1 MTITQISAQEL
12 FRAAY
17 QNRYTWD
24 ENFPGYTADITYK
37 YNDQVIT
44 GKVRIEANMK
54 AEVLNVEDEAAKKAI
69 HGQAWEIAVH
79 RVRRAFEQTH
89 GANTFRL
96 GNTDATG
103 AVEIFVGGKSEG
115 DKYKVRNNEVCH
127 VHRLIH
133 GTFVTIDTFS
143 SHDTG
148 EGYLSHTYNSVYHD
162 PETGTQ
168 KGGKSDFT
176 DEYEK
181 VGNYYILN
189 RREINTEI
197 AENISIQDFIFTN
210 IELLG
215 QIFELAINYP
225 LAKSEGILHFV
236 YNSDWDNK

>member
-1 MTITQISAQEL
+1 MTVTQISAQEL
-12 FRAAY
+12 FQAAY
-17 QNRYTWD
+17 ENRYTWD
-24 ENFPGYTADITYK
+24 GNFPGYTADITYK
-37 YNDQVIT
+37 YDDRVIK
-44 GKVRIEANMK
+44 GQVRIDASLK

-79 RVRRAFEQTH
+79 RVRRSFDQTH
-89 GANTFRL
+89 GANSFRY
-96 GNTDATG
+96 GSTDANG

-162 PETGTQ
+162 PETGAQ

-189 RREINTEI
+189 RREIRTET
-197 AENISIQDFIFTN
+197 AGNLAIQEFIFSN

-215 QIFELAINYP
+215 
-225 LAKSEGILHFV
+225 
-236 YNSDWDNK
+236 

>member
-1 MTITQISAQEL
+1 MTVTQISAQEL
-12 FRAAY
+12 FQAAY

-37 YNDQVIT
+37 YDDQVIK
-44 GKVRIEANMK
+44 GQVVIDANMK

-89 GANTFRL
+89 GANTFRP
-96 GNTDATG
+96 GDTDATG

-162 PETGTQ
+162 PETGAQ

-189 RREINTEI
+189 RREIRTEI
-197 AENISIQDFIFTN
+197 AERISIQDFIFSN

-215 QIFELAINYP
+215 
-225 LAKSEGILHFV
+225 
-236 YNSDWDNK
+236 

>member
-1 MTITQISAQEL
+1 MTVTQISAQEL
-12 FRAAY
+12 FQAAY
-17 QNRYTWD
+17 ENRYTWD
-24 ENFPGYTADITYK
+24 GNFPGYTADITYK
-37 YNDQVIT
+37 YDDQVIK
-44 GKVRIEANMK
+44 GQVRIDASLK

-79 RVRRAFEQTH
+79 RIRRSFDQTH
-89 GANTFRL
+89 GANSFRY
-96 GNTDATG
+96 GSTDANG

-181 VGNYYILN
+181 VNNYYILN
-189 RREINTEI
+189 RREIRTET
-197 AENISIQDFIFTN
+197 AGNVAIQEFIFSN

-215 QIFELAINYP
+215 
-225 LAKSEGILHFV
+225 
-236 YNSDWDNK
+236 

>member
-1 MTITQISAQEL
+1 MTVTQISAQEL
-12 FRAAY
+12 FQAAY

-24 ENFPGYTADITYK
+24 ANFPGYTADITYK
-37 YNDQVIT
+37 YDDQVIK
-44 GKVRIEANMK
+44 GQVVIDANMK

-89 GANTFRL
+89 GANTFRA

-103 AVEIFVGGKSEG
+103 AVEIFLGGKSEG
-115 DKYKVRNNEVCH
+115 DNYKVRNNEVCH

-143 SHDTG
+143 SHETG
-148 EGYLSHTYNSVYHD
+148 EGYLSHTYNSVYND
-162 PETGTQ
+162 PETGAQ

-189 RREINTEI
+189 RREIRTEI
-197 AENISIQDFIFTN
+197 AERISIQDFIFSN

-215 QIFELAINYP
+215 
-225 LAKSEGILHFV
+225 
-236 YNSDWDNK
+236 

>member
-1 MTITQISAQEL
+1 MTVTQISAQEL
-12 FRAAY
+12 FQAAY

-37 YNDQVIT
+37 YDDQVIK
-44 GKVRIEANMK
+44 GQVRIDANMK

-79 RVRRAFEQTH
+79 RVRRAFAQTH
-89 GANTFRL
+89 GANTFRY
-96 GNTDATG
+96 GSKDANG

-143 SHDTG
+143 SHETG

-162 PETGTQ
+162 PETGAQ

-189 RREINTEI
+189 RREIRTEI
-197 AENISIQDFIFTN
+197 AERISIQDFIFSN

-215 QIFELAINYP
+215 
-225 LAKSEGILHFV
+225 
-236 YNSDWDNK
+236 

>member
-44 GKVRIEANMK
+44 GQVRIEANMK

-69 HGQAWEIAVH
+69 HGQAGEIAVH

-215 QIFELAINYP
+215 
-225 LAKSEGILHFV
+225 
-236 YNSDWDNK
+236 

>member
-1 MTITQISAQEL
+1 MTVTQISAQEL
-12 FRAAY
+12 FQAAY
-17 QNRYTWD
+17 ENRYTWD
-24 ENFPGYTADITYK
+24 SNFPGYTADITYK
-37 YNDQVIT
+37 HDDQVIT
-44 GKVRIEANMK
+44 GQVRIDANLK

-89 GANTFRL
+89 GANTFRT
-96 GNTDATG
+96 GASDATG
-103 AVEIFVGGKSEG
+103 AVEILIGGKAEG

-133 GTFVTIDTFS
+133 GTYVTIDTFS

-162 PETGTQ
+162 PETGAQ

-189 RREINTEI
+189 RREIRTEI
-197 AENISIQDFIFTN
+197 AGNISIQDFIFSN

-215 QIFELAINYP
+215 
-225 LAKSEGILHFV
+225 
-236 YNSDWDNK
+236 

>member
-1 MTITQISAQEL
+1 MTVTQISAQEL
-12 FRAAY
+12 FQAAY

-37 YNDQVIT
+37 YDDQVIT
-44 GKVRIEANMK
+44 GQVRIDANMK

-89 GANTFRL
+89 GANTFRY
-96 GNTDATG
+96 GSKDANG

-215 QIFELAINYP
+215 
-225 LAKSEGILHFV
+225 
-236 YNSDWDNK
+236 

>member
-1 MTITQISAQEL
+1 MTVTQISAQEL
-12 FRAAY
+12 FQAAY

-37 YNDQVIT
+37 YDDQVIK
-44 GKVRIEANMK
+44 GQVRIDANMK

-79 RVRRAFEQTH
+79 RVRRSFEQTH
-89 GANTFRL
+89 GANTFRA

-103 AVEIFVGGKSEG
+103 AVEIFLGGKSEG
-115 DKYKVRNNEVCH
+115 DNYKVRNNEVCH

-148 EGYLSHTYNSVYHD
+148 EGYLSHTYNSVYND
-162 PETGTQ
+162 PETGAQ

-189 RREINTEI
+189 RREIRTEI
-197 AENISIQDFIFTN
+197 AERISIQDFIFSN

-215 QIFELAINYP
+215 
-225 LAKSEGILHFV
+225 
-236 YNSDWDNK
+236 

>member
-1 MTITQISAQEL
+1 MTVTQISAQEL
-12 FRAAY
+12 FQAAY

-24 ENFPGYTADITYK
+24 GNFPGYTADITYK
-37 YNDQVIT
+37 YDDQVIK
-44 GKVRIEANMK
+44 GQVVIDANMK
-54 AEVLNVEDEAAKKAI
+54 AEVLNVEDESAKKAI

-89 GANTFRL
+89 GANTFRP
-96 GNTDATG
+96 GETDATG

-215 QIFELAINYP
+215 
-225 LAKSEGILHFV
+225 
-236 YNSDWDNK
+236 

>member
-1 MTITQISAQEL
+1 MTVTQISAQEL
-12 FRAAY
+12 FQAAY

-24 ENFPGYTADITYK
+24 GNFPGYTADITYK
-37 YNDQVIT
+37 YDDQVIK
-44 GKVRIEANMK
+44 GQVVIDANMK

-89 GANTFRL
+89 GANTFRP
-96 GNTDATG
+96 GDTDATG

-162 PETGTQ
+162 PETGAQ

-189 RREINTEI
+189 RREIRTEI
-197 AENISIQDFIFTN
+197 AERISIQDFIFSN

-215 QIFELAINYP
+215 
-225 LAKSEGILHFV
+225 
-236 YNSDWDNK
+236 

>member
-1 MTITQISAQEL
+1 MTVTQISAQEL
-12 FRAAY
+12 FQAAY

-24 ENFPGYTADITYK
+24 ANFPGYTADITYK
-37 YNDQVIT
+37 YDDQVIK
-44 GKVRIEANMK
+44 GQVRIDANMK

-79 RVRRAFEQTH
+79 RVRRSFEQTH
-89 GANTFRL
+89 GANTFRA

-103 AVEIFVGGKSEG
+103 AVEIFLGGKSEG
-115 DKYKVRNNEVCH
+115 DNYKVRNNEVCH

-162 PETGTQ
+162 PETGAQ

-189 RREINTEI
+189 RREIRTEI
-197 AENISIQDFIFTN
+197 AERISIQDFIFSN

-215 QIFELAINYP
+215 
-225 LAKSEGILHFV
+225 
-236 YNSDWDNK
+236 

>member
-1 MTITQISAQEL
+1 MTVTQISAQEL
-12 FRAAY
+12 FQAAY
-17 QNRYTWD
+17 ENRYTWD
-24 ENFPGYTADITYK
+24 GNFPGYTADITYK
-37 YNDQVIT
+37 YDDRVIK
-44 GKVRIEANMK
+44 GQVRIDASLK

-79 RVRRAFEQTH
+79 RVRRTFDQTH
-89 GANTFRL
+89 GANSFRY
-96 GNTDATG
+96 GSTDANG

-115 DKYKVRNNEVCH
+115 DKYKVGNNEVCH

-162 PETGTQ
+162 PETGAQ

-181 VGNYYILN
+181 VSNYYILN
-189 RREINTEI
+189 RREIRTETDGNV
-197 AENISIQDFIFTN
+197 AIQEFIFSN

-215 QIFELAINYP
+215 
-225 LAKSEGILHFV
+225 
-236 YNSDWDNK
+236 

>member
-1 MTITQISAQEL
+1 MTVTQISAQEL
-12 FRAAY
+12 FQAAY
-17 QNRYTWD
+17 ENRYTWD
-24 ENFPGYTADITYK
+24 GNFPGYTADITYK
-37 YNDQVIT
+37 YDDQVIK
-44 GKVRIEANMK
+44 GQVRIDASLK

-79 RVRRAFEQTH
+79 RIRRSFDQTH
-89 GANTFRL
+89 GANSFRY
-96 GNTDATG
+96 GSTDANG

-189 RREINTEI
+189 RREIRTETDGNV
-197 AENISIQDFIFTN
+197 AIQEFIFSN

-215 QIFELAINYP
+215 
-225 LAKSEGILHFV
+225 
-236 YNSDWDNK
+236 

>member
-1 MTITQISAQEL
+1 MTVTQISAQEL
-12 FRAAY
+12 FQAAY

-37 YNDQVIT
+37 YDDQVIT
-44 GKVRIEANMK
+44 GQVRIDANMK

-79 RVRRAFEQTH
+79 RVRRAFAQTH
-89 GANTFRL
+89 GANTFRY
-96 GNTDATG
+96 GSKDANG

-162 PETGTQ
+162 PETGAQ

-189 RREINTEI
+189 RREIRTEI
-197 AENISIQDFIFTN
+197 AERISIQDFIFSN

-215 QIFELAINYP
+215 
-225 LAKSEGILHFV
+225 
-236 YNSDWDNK
+236 

>member
-1 MTITQISAQEL
+1 MTVTQISAQEL
-12 FRAAY
+12 FQAAY

-37 YNDQVIT
+37 YDDQVIK
-44 GKVRIEANMK
+44 GQVRIDANMK

-89 GANTFRL
+89 GANTFRY
-96 GNTDATG
+96 GSTDATG
-103 AVEIFVGGKSEG
+103 AVELFVGGKSEG

-162 PETGTQ
+162 PETGAQ

-189 RREINTEI
+189 RREIRTEI
-197 AENISIQDFIFTN
+197 AERISIQDFIFSN

-215 QIFELAINYP
+215 
-225 LAKSEGILHFV
+225 
-236 YNSDWDNK
+236 

>member
-1 MTITQISAQEL
+1 MTVTQISAQEL
-12 FRAAY
+12 FQAAY

-24 ENFPGYTADITYK
+24 GNFPGYTADITYK
-37 YNDQVIT
+37 YDDQVIT
-44 GKVRIEANMK
+44 GQVRIDANMK

-89 GANTFRL
+89 GANTFRP
-96 GNTDATG
+96 GETDATG

-162 PETGTQ
+162 PETGAQ

-189 RREINTEI
+189 RREIRTEI
-197 AENISIQDFIFTN
+197 AERISIQDFIFSN

-215 QIFELAINYP
+215 
-225 LAKSEGILHFV
+225 
-236 YNSDWDNK
+236 

>member
-1 MTITQISAQEL
+1 MTVTQISAQEL
-12 FRAAY
+12 FQAAY

-37 YNDQVIT
+37 YDDQVIK
-44 GKVRIEANMK
+44 GQVVIDANMK
-54 AEVLNVEDEAAKKAI
+54 AEVLNVEDEVAKKAI

-89 GANTFRL
+89 GANTFRP
-96 GNTDATG
+96 GETDATG

-162 PETGTQ
+162 PETGAQ

-189 RREINTEI
+189 RREIRTEI
-197 AENISIQDFIFTN
+197 AERISIQDFIFSN

-215 QIFELAINYP
+215 
-225 LAKSEGILHFV
+225 
-236 YNSDWDNK
+236 

>member
-1 MTITQISAQEL
+1 MTVTQISAQEL
-12 FRAAY
+12 FQAAY

-24 ENFPGYTADITYK
+24 GNFPGYTADITYK
-37 YNDQVIT
+37 YDDQVIK
-44 GKVRIEANMK
+44 GQVVIDANMK
-54 AEVLNVEDEAAKKAI
+54 AEVLNVEDESAKKAI

-89 GANTFRL
+89 GANTFRP
-96 GNTDATG
+96 GETDATG

-162 PETGTQ
+162 PETGAQ

-189 RREINTEI
+189 RREIRTEI
-197 AENISIQDFIFTN
+197 AERISIQDFIFSN

-215 QIFELAINYP
+215 
-225 LAKSEGILHFV
+225 
-236 YNSDWDNK
+236 

>member
-1 MTITQISAQEL
+1 MTVTQISAQEL
-12 FRAAY
+12 FQAAY

-37 YNDQVIT
+37 YDDQVIT
-44 GKVRIEANMK
+44 GQVRIDANMK
-54 AEVLNVEDEAAKKAI
+54 AEVLNIEDEAAKKAI

-79 RVRRAFEQTH
+79 RVRRSFEQTH
-89 GANTFRL
+89 GANTFRY
-96 GNTDATG
+96 GSKDANG

-162 PETGTQ
+162 PETGAQ

-189 RREINTEI
+189 RREIRTEI
-197 AENISIQDFIFTN
+197 AERISIQDFIFSN

-215 QIFELAINYP
+215 
-225 LAKSEGILHFV
+225 
-236 YNSDWDNK
+236 

>member
-44 GKVRIEANMK
+44 GQVRIEANMK

-89 GANTFRL
+89 GANTFKL

-215 QIFELAINYP
+215 
-225 LAKSEGILHFV
+225 
-236 YNSDWDNK
+236 